1 MIYGICLFVSDLFDF
16 SIIPPICM
24 LLQWQNF
31 ALYHGWVIFHCVW
44 AFVYICICVY
54 MHIFITHLSISYV
67 NGHLAS
73 IDAAAMNVGVH
84 VSFQIHAFVFSYI
97 YSGVEFLGH
106 MVVLF
111 LVFREPS
118 ILFSTVAVP
127 IYIPTSSVQ
136 GFPFLHIFTNVW
148 YLSYFWW

>member
-1 MIYGICLFVSDLFDF
+1 
-16 SIIPPICM
+16 
-24 LLQWQNF
+24 
-31 ALYHGWVIFHCVW
+31 
-44 AFVYICICVY
+44 
-54 MHIFITHLSISYV
+54 MHIFIIHLSISYV

-73 IDAAAMNVGVH
+73 VDAAAMNIGVH

-111 LVFREPS
+111 LVFWEPS
-118 ILFSTVAVP
+118 ILFSIVAVP

-136 GFPFLHIFTNVW
+136 GFPFFHIFTNIW
-148 YLSYFWW
+148 CLPYFWW